1 MSQKQQQQDQQHPPH
16 DHFPTRRH
24 EDEFTSKPHSQQQQQ
39 QQQEQHPECTLYSLV
54 QYECDLSPSNI
65 VCKPIFRLLKKCKG
79 RPTVE
84 VTPLYDPAGNIL
96 YG

>member
-1 MSQKQQQQDQQHPPH
+1 M
-16 DHFPTRRH
+16 
-24 EDEFTSKPHSQQQQQ
+24 SQQQQQ
-39 QQQEQHPECTLYSLV
+39 QQDSSSPRRHEAGQPTSTTSHPRQQDTLHTQQPPECTLYSLV

-65 VCKPIFRLLKKCKG
+65 LCKPVFRLLKKCKG

-96 YG
+96 HG